1 MTSKNEYWQGK
12 VILITGGSSGIGLAV
27 AQILTANGAHVWLLA
42 RQEKELQSALDSLRC
57 SDDQRCGTI
66 SADVSDWDQVTAAV
80 AQVEQEVGLPDVVI
94 NSAGVV
100 HPGYFQELDLDVFK
114 WMMNVNYY
122 GTVYVCK
129 AVAPGMI
136 ARGSGHIVNI
146 SSMAG
151 LIGAYGYT
159 AYGASKFAVT
169 GFTDALR
176 SEMKPV
182 GIQVSIVFPPDTD
195 TPQLEYE
202 NQYKPPETK
211 AISGNAGIKSAEEVA
226 DEIVNQ
232 VERGRYVIMTGFES
246 KFWYWVSRFLG
257 SNKNLVMD
265 WMVAQAQRQIKRGE

>member
-1 MTSKNEYWQGK
+1 MTSKNEYWQEK

-42 RQEKELQSALDSLRC
+42 RQEKKLQSALDSLRC
-57 SDDQRCGTI
+57 SDGQRCGTI
-66 SADVSDWDQVTAAV
+66 SADVSDWDQITAAV

-265 WMVAQAQRQIKRGE
+265 WMVAQAQRQIQRGE